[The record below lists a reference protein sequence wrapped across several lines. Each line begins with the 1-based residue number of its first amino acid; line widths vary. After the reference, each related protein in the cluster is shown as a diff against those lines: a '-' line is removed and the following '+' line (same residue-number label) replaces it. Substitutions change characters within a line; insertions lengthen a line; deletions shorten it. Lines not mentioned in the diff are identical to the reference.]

1 MGSQEWV
8 EEHLVELSI
17 RGVAYINT
25 DTCVSGPHLEISAS
39 PLLSYMVF
47 DATRMVSHPS
57 KENTTLFDELTNSF
71 KKAEEDL
78 KYEWSDNLS
87 YDSDIGPFLYL
98 AGIPS
103 VNVWFRRNKTQ
114 NERKNKFP
122 TYHTAYDTLHR
133 MTNFVDPDYHLHKAC
148 TQLSLAMILNAAD
161 SPLVPFN
168 PTSLGQVMKKG
179 LEHLTSEEI
188 SLKLIRF
195 GVNIGPLRRAVDDFV
210 VAADVWTEQLKTDNF
225 SLPLRRRMLNDQL
238 MLLKNSLL
246 LPEGESSN
254 FRVRHAIYSPAILDS
269 YVTTTFAKI
278 VDLLNEGP
286 EVKTRLNIYI
296 TKVMVQIRQ
305 AISALTPF

>member
-148 TQLSLAMILNAAD
+148 TQLSLAMILNAA
-161 SPLVPFN
+161 
-168 PTSLGQVMKKG
+168 
-179 LEHLTSEEI
+179 
-188 SLKLIRF
+188 
-195 GVNIGPLRRAVDDFV
+195 GPLRRAVDDFV